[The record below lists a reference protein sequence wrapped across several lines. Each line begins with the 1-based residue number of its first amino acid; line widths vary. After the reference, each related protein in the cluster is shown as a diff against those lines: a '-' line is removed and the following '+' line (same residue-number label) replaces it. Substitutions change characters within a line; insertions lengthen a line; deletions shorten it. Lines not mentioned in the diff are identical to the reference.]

1 MPPKKVVKTF
11 NKTIQEKVKRRRT
24 RKEKCLPLSETG
36 ENTKIQDIDVSFV
49 SDDDQQKDRL
59 VSLKKND
66 INIILAN
73 EVVGRQFKKQTK
85 LKDPADAIVL
95 NILKQPKDKL
105 NTKKKTVLKRKIPLK
120 NNKVIKKESVN
131 CEEEPV
137 KKTGRRRIPP
147 KTFEDVSKVI
157 EECDSPKDIIET
169 GPVLCQNETK
179 KPIKLR
185 RNKTVPKLDLVENNV
200 TSEENL
206 DTTKS
211 KTPRRKATLNRNIA
225 RGRPRTRK
233 KADDD
238 TKESQTE
245 ATTTENVTSRIET
258 IENVKKQDILDVRRN
273 SVASLSEL
281 SWTKDISSSSTTTC
295 VTVCSNDFFLIDKR
309 IPIIK
314 LTNVDHRLIGEENN
328 NVSNVGPTETIAEQY
343 EDVSKETIN
352 AHCTESN
359 EKHCVDEVECPCP
372 KSPNLSSSSSDSC
385 SDRANSGQ
393 NVSTAI
399 NKLSNTLEKLS
410 TKLKNFDLEI
420 INWIGY
426 TDDKINTNIE
436 KIQGKI
442 YHDNFLK
449 EEMNVI
455 IHCKNIKRIL
465 SEDDPSPE
473 PPEFKKT
480 DNNVIETDREN
491 ETDKNTTL
499 PEPHKPIEDK
509 FNSPKEPIKIL
520 SNVIV
525 QRKTCKEMDTVENKS
540 EDDCNY
546 ASLDGD
552 DEDDAL
558 SLFAESITGIE
569 PSARNSTASCGN
581 ECPKEIEEYVPES
594 LVKNTITSL
603 VTSAYH
609 PTRITNNAQL
619 KDPED
624 ESVLVCEKQS
634 ADSTSVNREQENDK
648 NLVETE
654 NRFKIQSKDVEEI
667 SRKQNGVTKL
677 ISQNQL
683 LMSSMYKPIS
693 GVKSIV
699 FKGVCFYNLI
709 SKCKKNGCN
718 FPHVPVGTDSVKMKL
733 KVYSDAT
740 LIQEYM
746 LMRNWP
752 SLRQKYGMC
761 FVEEFVKRNLSKIVV
776 EVALDF
782 IIKDNNKALIV
793 DVVECVLLYLNM
805 VDLSSIEDLLTFNIK
820 ASTTLLCDIFIST
833 IAESQNFS
841 RFKSVFINLTD
852 LMYRIGRSFSEDVA
866 GHVLERLVILPYDEG
881 LARALLKIVRNTDV
895 SIYSN
900 SMAGHLEQQLLSS
913 NISLYE
919 EFISL
924 KNKALSQSALDSCY
938 SDVERSKQLDKDVRC
953 SPDTT
958 NLDNMNKSSVETKFT
973 RTIDLNKINS
983 LNTNSQVTEI
993 KYDKRYNH
1001 SKQFMSWRD
1010 RNSYGNTRTAPRS
1023 TAMRP
1028 PLRPPF
1034 KRRSDQKFDGSP
1046 SKYQRRNGS
1055 NVFKDFS

>member
-1 MPPKKVVKTF
+1 MPPKKVVKTLD
-11 NKTIQEKVKRRRT
+11 KTIQEKVKRRRT

-36 ENTKIQDIDVSFV
+36 ENMKIQDIDVSFV
-49 SDDDQQKDRL
+49 SDNDQQKDRL

-85 LKDPADAIVL
+85 LKDPAEAIVL
-95 NILKQPKDKL
+95 NILKQPTDKL
-105 NTKKKTVLKRKIPLK
+105 NMKKKTVLKRKTPLK
-120 NNKVIKKESVN
+120 NNKVQKKDSIN
-131 CEEEPV
+131 CDKEPV
-137 KKTGRRRIPP
+137 RKIGRRRIPP
-147 KTFEDVSKVI
+147 KRFEDVLEII
-157 EECDSPKDIIET
+157 EECDSPKDII
-169 GPVLCQNETK
+169 
-179 KPIKLR
+179 
-185 RNKTVPKLDLVENNV
+185 VENNV

-206 DTTKS
+206 DTPKS
-211 KTPRRKATLNRNIA
+211 KTPRRKVSLNRNIA

-238 TKESQTE
+238 IKESQME
-245 ATTTENVTSRIET
+245 AITTENVTSQIET

-273 SVASLSEL
+273 SLASLSEL

-295 VTVCSNDFFLIDKR
+295 VTVCSNDFFRIDKR

-314 LTNVDHRLIGEENN
+314 LTNVDHKLIGEENN
-328 NVSNVGPTETIAEQY
+328 NVSNGATETIAEQY
-343 EDVSKETIN
+343 EDVSKEPVT
-352 AHCTESN
+352 AHCTELN
-359 EKHCVDEVECPCP
+359 EKHCIDEVDCPCP

-385 SDRANSGQ
+385 SDRSKSGQ

-410 TKLKNFDLEI
+410 SKLKNFDLEI

-426 TDDKINTNIE
+426 TDDKINSNIE
-436 KIQGKI
+436 KIQDKI

-465 SEDDPSPE
+465 SENDPSTE

-480 DNNVIETDREN
+480 DNNVIETDRDN
-491 ETDKNTTL
+491 ETHKNATL

-509 FNSPKEPIKIL
+509 FNSPKEPLKIL
-520 SNVIV
+520 SNIIV

-546 ASLDGD
+546 ASLDED

-569 PSARNSTASCGN
+569 PSARNSAASCGT
-581 ECPKEIEEYVPES
+581 ECPKEIEEYVPEP
-594 LVKNTITSL
+594 LVKNNSTSL
-603 VTSAYH
+603 ISNAYH

-624 ESVLVCEKQS
+624 ESILVCEKQS
-634 ADSTSVNREQENDK
+634 ADSTSINREQENDK
-648 NLVETE
+648 NLVETS
-654 NRFKIQSKDVEEI
+654 NSFKIQSKDVEEI
-667 SRKQNGVTKL
+667 SRKPNGVTKL

-709 SKCKKNGCN
+709 SNCKKNGCN
-718 FPHVPVGTDSVKMKL
+718 FPHVPVGIDSVKTKL

-782 IIKDNNKALIV
+782 IIKDNNNALIV
-793 DVVECVLLYLNM
+793 DIVEYVLLYLNM

-833 IAESQNFS
+833 IAQSQNFS

-881 LARALLKIVRNTDV
+881 LARALIKIIRNTDV

-900 SMAGHLEQQLLSS
+900 SMVGHLEQQLLSS

-919 EFISL
+919 EFMSL

-938 SDVERSKQLDKDVRC
+938 IDVERSKQLDKDVRC

-973 RTIDLNKINS
+973 RTIDLNKINF

-993 KYDKRYNH
+993 KNDKRYNH

-1010 RNSYGNTRTAPRS
+1010 RNSYGNTRTVPRN

-1055 NVFKDFS
+1055 NFFKDFS

>member
-1 MPPKKVVKTF
+1 MPPKKVVKTLD
-11 NKTIQEKVKRRRT
+11 KTIQEKVKRRRT

-36 ENTKIQDIDVSFV
+36 ENMKIQDIDVSYN
-49 SDDDQQKDRL
+49 DQQKDRL

-85 LKDPADAIVL
+85 LKDPAEAIVL
-95 NILKQPKDKL
+95 NILKQPTDKL
-105 NTKKKTVLKRKIPLK
+105 NMKKKTVLKRKTPLK
-120 NNKVIKKESVN
+120 NNKVQKKDSIN
-131 CEEEPV
+131 CDKEPV
-137 KKTGRRRIPP
+137 RKIGRRRIPP
-147 KTFEDVSKVI
+147 KRFEDVLEII

-185 RNKTVPKLDLVENNV
+185 RNKNLPKLDLVENNV

-206 DTTKS
+206 DTPKS
-211 KTPRRKATLNRNIA
+211 KTPRRKVSLNRNIA

-238 TKESQTE
+238 IKESQME
-245 ATTTENVTSRIET
+245 AITTENVTSQIET

-273 SVASLSEL
+273 SLASLSEL

-295 VTVCSNDFFLIDKR
+295 VTVCSNDFFRIDKR

-314 LTNVDHRLIGEENN
+314 LTNVDHKLIGEENN
-328 NVSNVGPTETIAEQY
+328 NVSNGATETIAEQY
-343 EDVSKETIN
+343 EDVSKEPVT
-352 AHCTESN
+352 AHCTELN
-359 EKHCVDEVECPCP
+359 EKHCIDEVDCPCP

-385 SDRANSGQ
+385 SDRSKSGQ

-410 TKLKNFDLEI
+410 SKLKNFDLEI

-426 TDDKINTNIE
+426 TDDKINSNIE
-436 KIQGKI
+436 KIQDKI

-465 SEDDPSPE
+465 SENDPSTE

-480 DNNVIETDREN
+480 DNNVIETDRDN
-491 ETDKNTTL
+491 ETHKNATL

-509 FNSPKEPIKIL
+509 FNSPKEPLKIL
-520 SNVIV
+520 SNIIV

-546 ASLDGD
+546 ASLDED

-569 PSARNSTASCGN
+569 PSARNSAASCGT
-581 ECPKEIEEYVPES
+581 ECPKEIEEYVPEP
-594 LVKNTITSL
+594 LVKNNSTSL
-603 VTSAYH
+603 ISNAYH

-624 ESVLVCEKQS
+624 ESILVCEKQS
-634 ADSTSVNREQENDK
+634 ADSTSINREQENDK
-648 NLVETE
+648 NLVETS
-654 NRFKIQSKDVEEI
+654 NSFKIQSKDVEEI
-667 SRKQNGVTKL
+667 SRKPNGVTKL

-709 SKCKKNGCN
+709 SNCKKNGCN
-718 FPHVPVGTDSVKMKL
+718 FPHVPVGIDSVKTKL

-782 IIKDNNKALIV
+782 IIKDNNNALIV
-793 DVVECVLLYLNM
+793 DIVEYVLLYLNM

-833 IAESQNFS
+833 IAQSQNFS

-881 LARALLKIVRNTDV
+881 LARALIKIIRNTDV

-900 SMAGHLEQQLLSS
+900 SMVGHLEQQLLSS

-919 EFISL
+919 EFMSL

-938 SDVERSKQLDKDVRC
+938 IDVERSKQLDKDVRC

-973 RTIDLNKINS
+973 RTIDLNKINF

-993 KYDKRYNH
+993 KNDKRYNH

-1010 RNSYGNTRTAPRS
+1010 RNSYGNTRTVPRN

-1055 NVFKDFS
+1055 NFFKDFS